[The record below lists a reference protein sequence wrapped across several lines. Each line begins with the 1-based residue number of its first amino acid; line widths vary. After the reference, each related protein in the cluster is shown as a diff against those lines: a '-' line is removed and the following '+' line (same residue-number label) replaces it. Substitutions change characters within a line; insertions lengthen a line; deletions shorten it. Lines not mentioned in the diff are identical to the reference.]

1 MILRAGQFE
10 FEFPRPVMLMGIVN
24 VTPDSFSDGGLFL
37 DPQAALDHALHLIE
51 EGADIIDVGGESTR
65 PNATAVSELEELKRV
80 VPVLEQLSTRVKV
93 PISIDTR
100 KPAVARAAL
109 AAGASL
115 INDIEAN
122 RDDPEMWRLVAE
134 AGAGYVA
141 MHMQGTPSTMQNHP
155 TYGNVVRDV
164 DAFFEHR
171 LARLAAAGVQAEQ
184 VILDVGIGF
193 GKTLGHNLELLG
205 GLKRFTRFTRPLLL
219 GVSRKSFIGKLLG
232 VEVGARLPAGLACAC
247 WAVEAGAQI
256 IRTHDVGPTLQAV
269 RMIENIL
276 NHRS

>member
-10 FEFPRPVMLMGIVN
+10 FVFPRPMLVMGVVN

-37 DPQAALDHALHLIE
+37 EPEAAVDHALHLIE
-51 EGADIIDVGGESTR
+51 EGANIIDVGGESTR
-65 PNATAVSELEELKRV
+65 PNAIPVGESEELKRV
-80 VPVLEQLSTRVKV
+80 IPVVEQLSARVKV
-93 PISIDTR
+93 PISMDTR

-122 RDDPEMWRLVAE
+122 RDDPEMWQVVAE

-141 MHMQGTPSTMQNHP
+141 LHMQGTPQTMQNHP
-155 TYGNVVRDV
+155 AYSNVVDDV
-164 DAFFEHR
+164 DAFFADR
-171 LARLAAAGVQAEQ
+171 LARFAAAGVGPEQ

-193 GKTLGHNLELLG
+193 GKTLEHNLELLA
-205 GLKRFTRFTRPLLL
+205 GLNRFTRFERPLLL

-232 VEVGARLPAGLACAC
+232 VDVGARLPASLACAC
-247 WAVEAGAQI
+247 WAAEAGVQI
-256 IRTHDVGPTLQAV
+256 IRTHDVRPTLQAV
-269 RMIENIL
+269 RMIESIL